1 MGLLVWLTAIAMS
14 SIVLLLKISSS
25 RNQRCV
31 VGSKEG
37 LGVTQ
42 NGAARRLEQR
52 RGGNRSRQ
60 RGVGGCGEELQ
71 NVVVDFGGDVVVN
84 AQPLIRRFEIE
95 AIEAD
100 VVGFADA
107 DEALDARER
116 WAKRVCAEDVRIRL
130 GDPWQHIEGSL
141 AWRRGQAAIRQEM
154 DRLLDQ
160 RHILLRFQRLL
171 MGLAGLQFGNRDHP
185 YQCGSEARGRHV

>member
-107 DEALDARER
+107 DE
-116 WAKRVCAEDVRIRL
+116 
-130 GDPWQHIEGSL
+130 
-141 AWRRGQAAIRQEM
+141 
-154 DRLLDQ
+154 
-160 RHILLRFQRLL
+160 
-171 MGLAGLQFGNRDHP
+171 
-185 YQCGSEARGRHV
+185 